1 MLRSVRER
9 GYDGDRRR
17 AYEAL
22 VQALVADG
30 ALPGGGGDAGDRLAA
45 LYRDALPGRRR
56 EIDSVLDKLAR
67 ANLAR
72 KPVSERLSLLRAWSA
87 AGGERRVVAARALAL
102 ASAAYGPADRPLTVV
117 I

>member
-1 MLRSVRER
+1 MLRGVRER
-9 GYDGDRRR
+9 GYDADRRR

-22 VQALVADG
+22 VQALLAHR

-45 LYRDALPGRRR
+45 LYRDALPVRRR
-56 EIDSVLDKLAR
+56 EIDAVLDTLAR
-67 ANLAR
+67 ANLAQ
-72 KPVSERLSLLRAWSA
+72 KPVPDRLRLLRDWSA